1 MSEVRCS
8 WVESI
13 EVKDE
18 MILNFHIDC
27 GSMPPQKALDY
38 IEKIKVDI
46 VAGINEKFP
55 DKKILPLFFPV
66 NHD

>member
-18 MILNFHIDC
+18 MILNFH
-27 GSMPPQKALDY
+27 MMFLY
-38 IEKIKVDI
+38 IFIYFNDI
-46 VAGINEKFP
+46 LCYNFFIINIFVIINYES
-55 DKKILPLFFPV
+55 IIE
-66 NHD
+66 